1 MRIFITGIEG
11 VLGSVLAKELRD
23 RGHEVYGCD
32 LRHSADPNVVRADIS
47 NNRQLFN
54 AMWPVVDILAN
65 RRYDLVFHFGAEFG
79 RKNGQEY
86 YEDLWT
92 TNCIG
97 TRNVIEQ
104 CVTWEIPL
112 VFASS
117 SEAYGLSELYN
128 NGEPLREE
136 MLDYHVPQFH
146 NEYALSKFTNE
157 RQIFT
162 AVRND
167 RLKAIVLRF
176 FNIYGPPE
184 RYSPYRSVVCQ
195 FAWKMLT
202 NQPLTVNREGRRSH
216 LWIGDWAHTV
226 AGITEWFK
234 FNRLFDDCAP
244 KIWPGAG
251 GTPGVPVFNIGGTE
265 YESIEELYL
274 RLKELIPES
283 SSVATFQ
290 NSEPAN
296 SATKRP
302 NNRLAQEWLDHDPLM
317 SLQAGLEKTVAELR
331 KIRNAQ

>member
-1 MRIFITGIEG
+1 MRVLISGSSG
-11 VLGSVLAKELRD
+11 VLGSVLMKELRD
-23 RGHEVYGCD
+23 RGHNVYGCD
-32 LRHSADPNVVRADIS
+32 ISHSADPKVMRADVS
-47 NNRQLFN
+47 KARQVARVFDEFG
-54 AMWPVVDILAN
+54 PFDIVYWLA
-65 RRYDLVFHFGAEFG
+65 AEFG
-79 RKNGQEY
+79 RINGDTF
-86 YEDLWT
+86 YEQLWE
-92 TNCIG
+92 TNMIG
-97 TRNVIEQ
+97 TQNAIEECVKRNAV
-104 CVTWEIPL
+104 L

-117 SEAYGLSELYN
+117 SEAYGLSEVYN
-128 NGEPLREE
+128 QGEPLREG
-136 MLDYHVPQFH
+136 MLDHHVPNFH
-146 NEYALSKFTNE
+146 NQYSLSKYCNE

-162 AVRND
+162 AVRNR

-195 FAWKMLT
+195 FAWKML
-202 NQPLTVNREGRRSH
+202 NNMPLTVNREGRRSH

-226 AGITEWFK
+226 AGITESFK